1 MADKPALTDRE
12 RIEALE
18 AQVANLSAA
27 LAAETTERMAEV
39 AALSARLQISAESA
53 PAEEDEPV

>member
-18 AQVANLSAA
+18 AQIASLSAA
-27 LAAETTERMAEV
+27 LAAETTERMTEI
-39 AALSARLQISAESA
+39 AALSARLQISVESA